1 MSYVKASNVLPDELI
16 LELQKYV
23 QGETIYIPKAKSNY
37 EKWGARSGG
46 RKAIDQRNAIIKTDF
61 SDGKSIDELAG
72 KYFLSAETIKKI
84 CYSRDY

>member
-1 MSYVKASNVLPDELI
+1 MSYIKASNVLPEELI

-23 QGETIYIPKAKSNY
+23 QGETLYIPKAKSNY

-46 RKAIDQRNAIIKTDF
+46 RKAIDQRNVGIKTDF
-61 SDGKSIDELAG
+61 NDGNTIDQLAE
-72 KYFLSAETIKKI
+72 KYFLSTETIKKI